1 MNKVQLRNQY
11 LTKRKDLLPSEQE
24 DLSIKIVKRF
34 GEVSLKGS
42 HFIHIFY
49 PITGKHEFN
58 SLLLK
63 ERLENDYQNPQ
74 FLLPKADL
82 INHTLTHILWE
93 KNTPLAMNQWGITEP
108 EYGKEVPPQFIDVVI
123 VPLLAFDTR
132 GNRLGYGKGFY
143 DRFLAECKADVL
155 KIGVSYFE
163 PEQAFEEV
171 DEYDI
176 PLDICVTPERVWS
189 FIELHKKSGL

>member
-1 MNKVQLRNQY
+1 
-11 LTKRKDLLPSEQE
+11 
-24 DLSIKIVKRF
+24 
-34 GEVSLKGS
+34 
-42 HFIHIFY
+42 
-49 PITGKHEFN
+49 
-58 SLLLK
+58 
-63 ERLENDYQNPQ
+63 
-74 FLLPKADL
+74 
-82 INHTLTHILWE
+82 
-93 KNTPLAMNQWGITEP
+93 MNQWGITEP
-108 EYGKEVPPQFIDVVI
+108 EYGKEVPPQLIDVVI